1 MLRIGAT
8 RSLLLILI
16 FLISTDL
23 SILLNIPVFRQIL
36 GSIFLTFVPGWLFL
50 CILKQDRLGLTEK
63 FVLSVGLSI
72 SLIIFIGILINISY
86 PLCGYET
93 PLSLK
98 SLVTSFTFALMILAV
113 IAHLRG
119 FDFFAKRNDLSLDA
133 RYKAIVLIPIFF
145 LPLSVLGMHI
155 MNTKD
160 NNAMIM
166 AMLFLISIYIILIS
180 VFHNKIP
187 EQVYPLIILMISISL
202 VLLMGMRSNHIIGS
216 DTHMEYYIFLQTLS
230 NEKWQILNK
239 NTLDSCL
246 SISIFPVIYQS
257 FLNINPEYL
266 FKILYPILFSISPLL
281 VYIITREYLS
291 EIYAFL
297 ASVFFMSQNIFLMT
311 TANSRTTVAILFFG
325 LTIVV
330 LLNGRLSE
338 FVKKLLFIIF
348 IFSCIVSH
356 YSTTYIFFF
365 MMLFAAIGIQ
375 IMYRLSSY
383 KKRPAAKKIH
393 LDNEQNV
400 VDSTLPP
407 AVPGPLKTNLTL
419 GILTIFF
426 MVIFVWYS
434 QVTGAAFDRGM
445 GFIVDS
451 INSLQDFFILESRQ
465 EFVASAF
472 GSGVEDFSVPG
483 RISFVFR
490 WLTILFI
497 GIGVMNILFR
507 YRQGVALP
515 YVNMDDHF
523 GLLRKKFNIE
533 FFFLCLICSAI
544 MLASVALPFVSK
556 GYGIERT
563 YLLVTVVLSSFFIL
577 GGMTVA
583 QLIRVRWKYLVILVI
598 LVPYFMCITGTT
610 HQIFGYPGS
619 IVLSS
624 EGDNFDIFYIYDQEV
639 FAAKWLKMYVDEGA
653 KLYSDNFGER
663 RLISQGLINV
673 PVYSDSIVELVKKNV
688 SLKDGY
694 VYLRYCAVVEGKL
707 YGKGGNAKW
716 HYMSEYQD
724 TFNDR
729 NVIYANGG
737 SVILANQ

>member
-297 ASVFFMSQNIFLMT
+297 VSVFFM
-311 TANSRTTVAILFFG
+311 
-325 LTIVV
+325 
-330 LLNGRLSE
+330 
-338 FVKKLLFIIF
+338 
-348 IFSCIVSH
+348 
-356 YSTTYIFFF
+356 Y
-365 MMLFAAIGIQ
+365 
-375 IMYRLSSY
+375 
-383 KKRPAAKKIH
+383 
-393 LDNEQNV
+393 
-400 VDSTLPP
+400 
-407 AVPGPLKTNLTL
+407 
-419 GILTIFF
+419 
-426 MVIFVWYS
+426 
-434 QVTGAAFDRGM
+434 
-445 GFIVDS
+445 
-451 INSLQDFFILESRQ
+451 
-465 EFVASAF
+465 
-472 GSGVEDFSVPG
+472 
-483 RISFVFR
+483 
-490 WLTILFI
+490 
-497 GIGVMNILFR
+497 
-507 YRQGVALP
+507 
-515 YVNMDDHF
+515 
-523 GLLRKKFNIE
+523 
-533 FFFLCLICSAI
+533 
-544 MLASVALPFVSK
+544 
-556 GYGIERT
+556 
-563 YLLVTVVLSSFFIL
+563 
-577 GGMTVA
+577 
-583 QLIRVRWKYLVILVI
+583 
-598 LVPYFMCITGTT
+598 
-610 HQIFGYPGS
+610 
-619 IVLSS
+619 
-624 EGDNFDIFYIYDQEV
+624 
-639 FAAKWLKMYVDEGA
+639 
-653 KLYSDNFGER
+653 
-663 RLISQGLINV
+663 
-673 PVYSDSIVELVKKNV
+673 
-688 SLKDGY
+688 
-694 VYLRYCAVVEGKL
+694 
-707 YGKGGNAKW
+707 
-716 HYMSEYQD
+716 
-724 TFNDR
+724 
-729 NVIYANGG
+729 
-737 SVILANQ
+737 